1 MKAILILAF
10 TVTTSLFTFAIDG
23 SPFEV
28 IGGAKL
34 IATWNTDGES
44 DLVKATLSSG
54 DDITISTKQGALVVQ
69 AIHKK
74 LGKELVV
81 IDDYAEQSMQVSVYE
96 YDFDK
101 DGETELMVVDSPEF
115 SIVNIHVFRYSNGLT
130 ELVGNLFGQFLI
142 SLEEDII
149 SLPFGSQGLTDEYL
163 YRNGSFFNLIYH
175 DPLNRE

>member
-1 MKAILILAF
+1 MKVILATIMVISYSF
-10 TVTTSLFTFAIDG
+10 SAFAIDG
-23 SPFEV
+23 TPFEV

-34 IATWNTDGES
+34 IATWNSDGES
-44 DLVKATLSSG
+44 DLVKGKLSSG
-54 DDITISTKQGALVVQ
+54 DEIIISTKQSALVVQ

-81 IDDYAEQSMQVSVYE
+81 IDDYSEQSMMVSVYE

-115 SIVNIHVFRYSNGLT
+115 SIVNIHIFRYSNGLT

-142 SLEEDII
+142 SLEDDII

-163 YRNGSFFNLIYH
+163 YRNGSLFNLIYH
-175 DPLNRE
+175 DPLNRD

>member
-1 MKAILILAF
+1 MKVILA
-10 TVTTSLFTFAIDG
+10 TLMVISYSLCAFAADG
-23 SPFEV
+23 PPFEV

-34 IATWNTDGES
+34 IATWNSDGES
-44 DLVKATLSSG
+44 DLVTGKLSSG
-54 DDITISTKQGALVVQ
+54 DQITISTQQSALVVQ

-81 IDDYAEQSMQVSVYE
+81 IDDYSEQSMQVSVYE

-115 SIVNIHVFRYSNGLT
+115 SIVNIHIFRYSNGLT

-142 SLEEDII
+142 SLEDDII

-163 YRNGSFFNLIYH
+163 YRNGSLFNLIYH
-175 DPLNRE
+175 DPQNKD

>member
-1 MKAILILAF
+1 MKTILT
-10 TVTTSLFTFAIDG
+10 TVFAVATSLFTFAIDG
-23 SPFEV
+23 PPFEV

-44 DLVKATLSSG
+44 DLVKGTLSSG
-54 DDITISTKQGALVVQ
+54 DDIIISTKQGALVVQ

-81 IDDYAEQSMQVSVYE
+81 IDDYSEQSMQVSVYE

-115 SIVNIHVFRYSNGLT
+115 SIVNIHIFRYSNGLT

-142 SLEEDII
+142 SLEDNII

-163 YRNGSFFNLIYH
+163 YRNGSLFNLIYH
-175 DPLNRE
+175 DPLNRD